1 MFRNTNYTTEISN
14 GKEEEEVTES
24 CRGLNGKEKRLSARD
39 STQDRDE
46 ERGLLLG
53 R

>member
-14 GKEEEEVTES
+14 GKEEGVTES
-24 CRGLNGKEKRLSARD
+24 CRGLNGKEKRPSARD